1 MKNKEIMQI
10 RGHKYSKKKKEKKKE
25 WNNTRQI
32 EHVIQ
37 NTHSE
42 D

>member
-10 RGHKYSKKKKEKKKE
+10 RGHKYSKKKEKKKE
-25 WNNTRQI
+25 WNNTQQI
-32 EHVIQ
+32 EHVMQ